1 MSFIVSAQPH
11 ATGEHQ
17 TVVVVDTQATTSP
30 LTAAEGLTSTS
41 EVNDR

>member
-1 MSFIVSAQPH
+1 MSFMVSAQPH
-11 ATGEHQ
+11 AAGEHH
-17 TVVVVDTQATTSP
+17 TVVVDTQATTSP